1 MLHKYGIPTE
11 RMNETM
17 SNLTRTMGLMLVTLL
32 VAACSSTTMSGSW
45 SDPAFTK
52 KVKNVY
58 IIGISKNETHRRI
71 FEDSFGRQLASQG
84 IKTFSSY
91 KDLPNN
97 QETDREAIFQRMTAE
112 GCDSVIITQL
122 INTRKESVTSPGRVS
137 GYSSGPYYGGR
148 RGVGDHYDNWNSYY
162 YRRTDIV
169 YEPPTS
175 TEFVIA
181 TVESVMYDLKSEE
194 MIWSGQ
200 LETVIEG
207 NFEKMVQDFV
217 DTVSKDLAEKGII

>member
-1 MLHKYGIPTE
+1 
-11 RMNETM
+11 
-17 SNLTRTMGLMLVTLL
+17 MGLMLVALL
-32 VAACSSTTMSGSW
+32 LAACSSTTMSGSW
-45 SDPAFTK
+45 SDPAFTE

-58 IIGISKNETHRRI
+58 VIGISKDETRRRI
-71 FEDSFGRQLASQG
+71 FEDTFGRQLSSKG

-91 KDLPNN
+91 RDLPSN
-97 QETDREAIFQRMTAE
+97 QENDRETIIKRMTEE

-122 INTRKESVTSPGRVS
+122 IDTRKETVTSPGRVS

-148 RGVGDHYDNWNSYY
+148 RGGRYGGGYYNNWGSYY
-162 YRRTDIV
+162 GRRTDIT

-181 TVESVMYDLKSEE
+181 TVESVMYDLKTEE

-217 DTVSKDLAEKGII
+217 DTVSKDLTAKGII